1 MDNSI
6 VHLILHAAPCKY
18 EKKPPP
24 INELQGKQLS
34 SNEVAKIVHIVVCG
48 LISMSYKEC
57 SPFFLDVISYTP

>member
-24 INELQGKQLS
+24 L
-34 SNEVAKIVHIVVCG
+34 
-48 LISMSYKEC
+48 MSYKENN
-57 SPFFLDVISYTP
+57 